1 MKQARVE
8 VRNSPIHGAGVFA
21 LRRIRK
27 GTTII
32 EYLGDRVSHE
42 EVDERYADKLET
54 DSHTFLFTVNSKIVI
69 DAGSNGNDA
78 RFINHS
84 CDPNCESAI
93 KNKRVF
99 IEAIRTILPGE
110 ELNYDYAI
118 GRDDDDAPDVDE
130 IFACRCGAANCR
142 GSMLEPKKK
151 PRVRSKQRARQ
162 SSAGSRRKTAARGK
176 RTSRGTTAR
185 GTTARGTIARRTNA
199 RGKTRRSSSGR
210 VKTAARSR
218 PRMPAKS
225 GARRRSGAAA
235 GARRRRASK
244 SPARR
249 RR

>member
-1 MKQARVE
+1 M
-8 VRNSPIHGAGVFA
+8 
-21 LRRIRK
+21 
-27 GTTII
+27 II

-84 CDPNCESAI
+84 CDPNCESTI

-99 IEAIRTILPGE
+99 IEAIRTIQPGE

-118 GRDDDDAPDVDE
+118 GRDSDDAANVDE

-151 PRVRSKQRARQ
+151 PRVRRKQRPRETPA
-162 SSAGSRRKTAARGK
+162 ASRRKTAARGK
-176 RTSRGTTAR
+176 RASRGST
-185 GTTARGTIARRTNA
+185 
-199 RGKTRRSSSGR
+199 GR
-210 VKTAARSR
+210 AKTAARSR
-218 PRMPAKS
+218 PRAPGKS
-225 GARRRSGAAA
+225 GARRRAGAAA
-235 GARRRRASK
+235 AARRPRASK

-249 RR
+249 GR

>member
-1 MKQARVE
+1 MKQASIE
-8 VRNSPIHGAGVFA
+8 VRNSPVHGSGVFA

-27 GTTII
+27 GSTII

-84 CDPNCESAI
+84 CDPNCESTI

-99 IEAIRTILPGE
+99 IEAIRTIQPGE

-118 GRDDDDAPDVDE
+118 GRDADDAANVDE

-142 GSMLEPKKK
+142 GSMLEPRKTPRKRKKAGAAK
-151 PRVRSKQRARQ
+151 RSAAGARSKAVARGK
-162 SSAGSRRKTAARGK
+162 AAHGKAARGK
-176 RTSRGTTAR
+176 KTPRG
-185 GTTARGTIARRTNA
+185 GY
-199 RGKTRRSSSGR
+199 
-210 VKTAARSR
+210 AARSR
-218 PRMPAKS
+218 AAAR
-225 GARRRSGAAA
+225 GARSKA
-235 GARRRRASK
+235 RASR
-244 SPARR
+244 SPLRR
-249 RR
+249 GR